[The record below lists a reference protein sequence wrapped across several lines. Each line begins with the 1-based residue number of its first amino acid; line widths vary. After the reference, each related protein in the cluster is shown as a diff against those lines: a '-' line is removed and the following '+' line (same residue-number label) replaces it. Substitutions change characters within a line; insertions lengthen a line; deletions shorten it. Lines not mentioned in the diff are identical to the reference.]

1 MQQADPAREA
11 AKKRFEDSKVAYADA
26 VKKAKSTPRSFMPLT
41 KDPGFA
47 QNPDEM
53 YIPQQIN

>member
-1 MQQADPAREA
+1 MKNRKKTYAKALDK
-11 AKKRFEDSKVAYADA
+11 AKK
-26 VKKAKSTPRSFMPLT
+26 TPRSFMPET

-47 QNPDEM
+47 QNPDTM